1 MIKINKKAFNK
12 ICKEIDELAINRR
25 SKAMGVSKGVYEISP
40 DDEVSITIFLK
51 DENLINIKRVSTFDI
66 NDKWLKVY
74 YFNESKKQKSTANF
88 RVDNPNFIGYTVNAP
103 EFDEVERWV

>member
-1 MIKINKKAFNK
+1 MVKINEQAFRE
-12 ICKEIDELAINRR
+12 ISKEIDKLAINRR
-25 SKAMGVSKGVYEISP
+25 SKAMGISKGVYEISP

-51 DENLINIKRVSTFDI
+51 DENLINIKQVSTFDI

-88 RVDNPNFIGYTVNAP
+88 RVDNPNFIGYTVNIP
-103 EFDEVERWV
+103 EIKEVEI

>member
-1 MIKINKKAFNK
+1 MIKINKQAFNK

-51 DENLINIKRVSTFDI
+51 DENLINIKRVSTLDI

-88 RVDNPNFIGYTVNAP
+88 RVDNPDFIGYTAAAP
-103 EFDEVERWV
+103 EFDEEEI